1 MNKDLKKKLIASCAA
16 AALII
21 PVVGG
26 GTNSTEVKAFDLED
40 VAGRLV
46 DNFFDDYDDRY
57 DWDDDDCRKKHVHNH
72 TCDED
77 YYEDRYDYDD
87 IYDLDDYYE
96 NKYGFDFD

>member
-40 VAGRLV
+40 VAERLV
-46 DNFFDDYDDRY
+46 DNFFDNDDDRY
-57 DWDDDDCRKKHVHNH
+57 DWDDDECHKKHVHNH
-72 TCDED
+72 TCDD
-77 YYEDRYDYDD
+77 DRYDWDDD
-87 IYDLDDYYE
+87 IYDLYDDDR
-96 NKYGFDFD
+96 YGFDFD

>member
-26 GTNSTEVKAFDLED
+26 GASSTEVKAFDLED
-40 VAGRLV
+40 VAERLV

-57 DWDDDDCRKKHVHNH
+57 DWDDDDCHKKHVHNH
-72 TCDED
+72 TCDD
-77 YYEDRYDYDD
+77 DRYDWDDD
-87 IYDLDDYYE
+87 IYDLYDDDR
-96 NKYGFDFD
+96 YGFDFD